1 MKITYDTVLNM
12 SYVEVVPFRAVFTD
26 KVDSTRL
33 YVVIQD
39 NLSCDAQVTYHF
51 TDNTGNYTST
61 GQLTIEQ
68 NNYSTWDGNNKY
80 PFEFALNQLPV
91 TIIN

>member
-1 MKITYDTVLNM
+1 MKIIYDNILNM
-12 SYVEVVPFRAVFTD
+12 SYVEIIPFKAVFTD

-51 TDNTGNYTST
+51 TDNESNYTAT
-61 GQLTIEQ
+61 GQLTIGQ
-68 NNYSTWDGNNKY
+68 DNYGTWNGNNEY
-80 PFEFALNQLPV
+80 PFEFVINNLPV
-91 TIIN
+91 KTL